1 MTHPQVIGYNYVYS
15 ISSRHKALSGC
26 QSDSF
31 RTCDVSEAFRHVR
44 VPRVYARG
52 VYVTRL
58 LRRMTHATHDAD
70 KSRRHSTARFSLRRL
85 ALLSQ

>member
-1 MTHPQVIGYNYVYS
+1 MFALVAKCE
-15 ISSRHKALSGC
+15 HKALSGC

-58 LRRMTHATHDAD
+58 LRRM
-70 KSRRHSTARFSLRRL
+70 ARIPCITRFLDT
-85 ALLSQ
+85 